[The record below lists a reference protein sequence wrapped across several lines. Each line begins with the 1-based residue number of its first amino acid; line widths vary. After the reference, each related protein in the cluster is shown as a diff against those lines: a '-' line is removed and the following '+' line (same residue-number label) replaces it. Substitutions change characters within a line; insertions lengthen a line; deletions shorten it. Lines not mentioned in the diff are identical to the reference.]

1 MTDPE
6 NFREDLKIKL
16 KKKKEGMFLNKF
28 QILFNFLVHVAQ
40 RAKILQK
47 QLILYF

>member
-16 KKKKEGMFLNKF
+16 KKKEGMFLNKF